1 MLAESTTHVVPPP
14 GTGPMVPARYR
25 IGDRIVETRDT
36 VTIDLI
42 ACDQPIAEAEPG
54 QFSMLYAF
62 GVGEAAISVS
72 GCPGDEGRLR
82 HTIRAAGAGTRALCA
97 LPSGTMVGVRGPFG
111 IGWPWPLAAGDDV
124 LVVGGGIGFAPLRPV
139 VRRLLAERSRF
150 GRVAVLVG
158 ARTPDDVLYRAEL
171 DEWRRQ
177 GNVEVAVSVDAAE
190 PSWRGEVGVVS
201 SLLGR
206 VPFRPDRTVALV
218 CGPEVMM
225 RVVARDLVD
234 VGMRADRIFVSLERN
249 MHCAI
254 GQCGH
259 CQLGP
264 LFVCADGPV
273 VGWMRAAP
281 LMAVRRW

>member
-1 MLAESTTHVVPPP
+1 
-14 GTGPMVPARYR
+14 MVPARYR
-25 IGDRIVETRDT
+25 IADRVVETRDT
-36 VTIDLI
+36 VTIDLVP
-42 ACDQPIAEAEPG
+42 CDEPITEAEPG
-54 QFSMLYAF
+54 QFLMLYAF
-62 GVGEAAISVS
+62 GVGETAISVS

-97 LPSGTMVGVRGPFG
+97 LPTGSMVGVRGPFG
-111 IGWPWPLAAGDDV
+111 NGWPWPSVDGHDV
-124 LVVGGGIGFAPLRPV
+124 LVVAGGIGFAPLRPI

-150 GRVAVLVG
+150 GRVAVMVG
-158 ARTPDDVLYRAEL
+158 ARTPTDLVHRAEL
-171 DEWRRQ
+171 DEWWRRS
-177 GNVEVAVSVDAAE
+177 NVEVAVTVDAADRA
-190 PSWRGEVGVVS
+190 WRGEVGVVNT
-201 SLLGR
+201 LLGR
-206 VPFRPDRTVALV
+206 VSFTPDRAVAFV

-234 VGMRADRIFVSLERN
+234 LGVRADRIFVSLERN

-273 VGWMRAAP
+273 VSWMRAAP
-281 LMAVRRW
+281 LLAVRRW